1 MSQNKQIKKTEEN
14 LADQID
20 FDYEKLEDLPDYN
33 SNGSKNP
40 EGEQKDEQQTN
51 PSKDQE
57 KKEESKEPPAG
68 PEEERNNRSVF
79 VKNVHFAANKEEI
92 EKHFADCGPIN
103 TITILKNKVTHQPQ
117 G

>member
-20 FDYEKLEDLPDYN
+20 FDYEKLDDLPDYN
-33 SNGSKNP
+33 SNDSKNP
-40 EGEQKDEQQTN
+40 EGEAKTSNQEAS
-51 PSKDQE
+51 SKDQE
-57 KKEESKEPPAG
+57 KKEEIKEPQST
-68 PEEERNNRSVF
+68 EEERNNRSVF

-103 TITILKNKVTHQPQ
+103 TITILKNKVTH
-117 G
+117 

>member
-1 MSQNKQIKKTEEN
+1 MSQNKQVEKTDEN

-33 SNGSKNP
+33 SNDSKNP
-40 EGEQKDEQQTN
+40 EGEAKKSAVEGEA
-51 PSKDQE
+51 KDQE
-57 KKEESKEPPAG
+57 KKEESKEPLSS
-68 PEEERNNRSVF
+68 EEERNNRSVF

-103 TITILKNKVTHQPQ
+103 IITILKNKVTQ
-117 G
+117 